1 MASAELRI
9 INRRIK
15 SVKSTKK
22 ITRAMELIAS
32 SRIVKAQQR
41 LTSSNNYTNLLS
53 QIVEELTGSGEMPSS
68 PPVEGTKKITLVVIT
83 SDRGLAGAYNT
94 NILKLA
100 EARKAEYE
108 NLNNKVEIVTVGKK
122 ANGYFKYRN
131 IEPKQNYEGIT
142 DEPNFENALEI
153 MTPLVQE
160 FYDGKTNQIEIVYT
174 EYKSAMTQTALYK
187 TVLPFEVEQ
196 IAKEIESVEIVTVG
210 KKANGYFKY
219 RNIEPKQNYEGI
231 TDEPNFENALEI
243 MTPLVQEFYDGKTN
257 QIEIVYTEY
266 KSAMTQTALYKT
278 VLPFEVEQI
287 AKEIESVGGYTFEPS
302 ASQVLS
308 NIIPKYT
315 NATIFSSL
323 LNASTSEHASRMRA
337 MKAATENAE
346 ELIKIL
352 SRQSNQ
358 ARQAEITTE
367 ISEIVGGAEALAG

>member
-41 LTSSNNYTNLLS
+41 LSSSNNYTNLLA
-53 QIVEELTGSGEMPSS
+53 QIVEELTGSGEMPTS
-68 PPVEGTKKITLVVIT
+68 PVTEGTKRITLVVIT

-100 EARKAEYE
+100 EVRKSEYE
-108 NLNNKVEIVTVGKK
+108 NQGTKRITLVVITSDRGLAGAYNTNILKLAEVRKSEYEKLNNNVEIVTVGKK

-160 FYDGKTNQIEIVYT
+160 FYEGKTNQIELVYT
-174 EYKSAMTQTALYK
+174 EYQ
-187 TVLPFEVEQ
+187 
-196 IAKEIESVEIVTVG
+196 
-210 KKANGYFKY
+210 
-219 RNIEPKQNYEGI
+219 
-231 TDEPNFENALEI
+231 
-243 MTPLVQEFYDGKTN
+243 
-257 QIEIVYTEY
+257 
-266 KSAMTQTALYKT
+266 SAMTQTALYKT

-302 ASQVLS
+302 AAQVLS

-315 NATIFSSL
+315 NATIFSAL
-323 LNASTSEHASRMRA
+323 LNASTSEHAARMRA

-352 SRQSNQ
+352 SRKSNQ

>member
-32 SRIVKAQQR
+32 SRIVKSQQR
-41 LTSSNNYTNLLS
+41 LTTSNNYTNLLS
-53 QIVEELTGSGEMPSS
+53 QIVEELTSSGEMPSS
-68 PPVEGTKKITLVVIT
+68 PVVEGTKKITLVVIT

-100 EARKAEYE
+100 EQRKVEYE
-108 NLNNKVEIVTVGKK
+108 NLNNEVEIVTVGKK

-187 TVLPFEVEQ
+187 TVLPFEVEK
-196 IAKEIESVEIVTVG
+196 IAKEIES
-210 KKANGYFKY
+210 
-219 RNIEPKQNYEGI
+219 
-231 TDEPNFENALEI
+231 
-243 MTPLVQEFYDGKTN
+243 
-257 QIEIVYTEY
+257 
-266 KSAMTQTALYKT
+266 
-278 VLPFEVEQI
+278 
-287 AKEIESVGGYTFEPS
+287 TFEPS

-315 NATIFSSL
+315 NATIFSAL
-323 LNASTSEHASRMRA
+323 LNASTSEHAARMRA

-352 SRQSNQ
+352 SRKSNQ

>member
-41 LTSSNNYTNLLS
+41 LSSSNNYTNLLA

-68 PPVEGTKKITLVVIT
+68 PVTEGTKRITLVVIT

-100 EARKAEYE
+100 EVRKSEYE
-108 NLNNKVEIVTVGKK
+108 KLNNNVEIVTVGKK

-131 IEPKQNYEGIT
+131 IEPKQNYEG
-142 DEPNFENALEI
+142 
-153 MTPLVQE
+153 
-160 FYDGKTNQIEIVYT
+160 KTNQIELVYT
-174 EYKSAMTQTALYK
+174 EYQ
-187 TVLPFEVEQ
+187 
-196 IAKEIESVEIVTVG
+196 
-210 KKANGYFKY
+210 
-219 RNIEPKQNYEGI
+219 
-231 TDEPNFENALEI
+231 
-243 MTPLVQEFYDGKTN
+243 
-257 QIEIVYTEY
+257 
-266 KSAMTQTALYKT
+266 SAMTQTALYKT

-315 NATIFSSL
+315 NATIFSAL
-323 LNASTSEHASRMRA
+323 LNASTSEHAARMRA

-352 SRQSNQ
+352 SRKSNQ

>member
-1 MASAELRI
+1 
-9 INRRIK
+9 
-15 SVKSTKK
+15 
-22 ITRAMELIAS
+22 MELIAS

-41 LTSSNNYTNLLS
+41 LTSSNNYTNLLA
-53 QIVEELTGSGEMPSS
+53 QIVEELTGSGEMPTS
-68 PPVEGTKKITLVVIT
+68 PVTEGTKRITLVVIT

-100 EARKAEYE
+100 EVRKSEYE
-108 NLNNKVEIVTVGKK
+108 NLNNNVEIVTVGKK

-160 FYDGKTNQIEIVYT
+160 FYEGKTNQIELVYT
-174 EYKSAMTQTALYK
+174 EYQ
-187 TVLPFEVEQ
+187 
-196 IAKEIESVEIVTVG
+196 
-210 KKANGYFKY
+210 
-219 RNIEPKQNYEGI
+219 
-231 TDEPNFENALEI
+231 
-243 MTPLVQEFYDGKTN
+243 
-257 QIEIVYTEY
+257 
-266 KSAMTQTALYKT
+266 SAMTQTALYKT

-302 ASQVLS
+302 AAQVLS

-315 NATIFSSL
+315 NATIFSAL
-323 LNASTSEHASRMRA
+323 LNASTSEHAARMRA

-352 SRQSNQ
+352 SRKSNQ

>member
-1 MASAELRI
+1 MKE
-9 INRRIK
+9 
-15 SVKSTKK
+15 
-22 ITRAMELIAS
+22 
-32 SRIVKAQQR
+32 Q
-41 LTSSNNYTNLLS
+41 
-53 QIVEELTGSGEMPSS
+53 
-68 PPVEGTKKITLVVIT
+68 KITLVVIT

-100 EARKAEYE
+100 EVRKAEYE
-108 NLNNKVEIVTVGKK
+108 NLNNK
-122 ANGYFKYRN
+122 
-131 IEPKQNYEGIT
+131 
-142 DEPNFENALEI
+142 
-153 MTPLVQE
+153 
-160 FYDGKTNQIEIVYT
+160 
-174 EYKSAMTQTALYK
+174 
-187 TVLPFEVEQ
+187 
-196 IAKEIESVEIVTVG
+196 VEIVTVG

-315 NATIFSSL
+315 NATISSL
-323 LNASTSEHASRMRA
+323 LNASTSEHAH
-337 MKAATENAE
+337 E
-346 ELIKIL
+346 
-352 SRQSNQ
+352 
-358 ARQAEITTE
+358 
-367 ISEIVGGAEALAG
+367 

>member
-53 QIVEELTGSGEMPSS
+53 QIVEELTGNGEMPSS

-100 EARKAEYE
+100 EVRKAEYE
-108 NLNNKVEIVTVGKK
+108 NMNNK
-122 ANGYFKYRN
+122 
-131 IEPKQNYEGIT
+131 
-142 DEPNFENALEI
+142 
-153 MTPLVQE
+153 
-160 FYDGKTNQIEIVYT
+160 
-174 EYKSAMTQTALYK
+174 
-187 TVLPFEVEQ
+187 
-196 IAKEIESVEIVTVG
+196 VEIVTVG

-323 LNASTSEHASRMRA
+323 LNASRMRA